1 MSAPIILAT
10 AGHIDHGKTSLVKA
24 LTGIDADR
32 LPEEKARGITLD
44 LGFAYRH
51 DEGSRN
57 GTTLGFVDVPGHE
70 RLVRTMVAGATGVDG
85 ALLVVA
91 ADDGV
96 MPQTRE
102 HLSILDLLGIGR
114 GVVAITK
121 SDRVDAT
128 RLAAV
133 TAEVR
138 SLLAGTTLADAPI
151 LPCSSRTGAG
161 LAALSA
167 HLVETVGPAE
177 EGARQRGFRLAV
189 DRHFTVPGVGLV
201 VTGAV
206 HAGTVAVGD
215 RLLLSPGGR
224 EVRVRGIRA
233 QDRDAE
239 RGGAGERCALNIVG
253 PRLSREDVHRGD
265 WLVAPDLHG
274 PATRLDVRLRLL
286 PSEPGPLRHRT
297 PVQVHLGAAAVAGRV
312 LLLDGTSLEP
322 GAEGLAQLTLDAPL
336 GALGG
341 DRYVLRDVSARR
353 TLGGGRVVDP
363 FGPRRGLR
371 SPNRRA
377 LLEALSEPDDARA
390 LSQALAGA
398 EGGIDLDHFRHVR
411 NVAPA
416 AEAPLFASADLRVV
430 PGPSGRLGFSG
441 QRLDAVADQLRTRLD
456 ALHRDEPDNPGL
468 TYEELLGSLPRMLHP
483 ALRPALQAELDAGR
497 VLRRGSVHHRPGH
510 VVRLAPVDVELW
522 EQICAIQRAAGRDQ
536 HRLSRLAE
544 RLGHEPDEIRPL
556 LDKLGRIGWL
566 RRVSKAYY
574 VLPEAVADLA
584 GVAETVAGEHPEG
597 LLTVGNFRA
606 AAGIDRHITMPLL
619 EHFDAAGF
627 TTRLGEGRRITGNRQ
642 TIFTPGEGAA
652 AMGPALP

>member
-1 MSAPIILAT
+1 MGSRIIFAT

-51 DEGSRN
+51 GDD
-57 GTTLGFVDVPGHE
+57 GTTFGFVDVPGHE

-102 HLSILDLLGIGR
+102 HLAILDLLGIGR

-121 SDRVDAT
+121 SDRVEEA

-133 TAEVR
+133 SREVR
-138 SLLAGTTLADAPI
+138 ALVAGTALADSPI

-161 LAALSA
+161 IAALAAGLA
-167 HLVETVGPAE
+167 AAVGSGGGRAP
-177 EGARQRGFRLAV
+177 QRGFRLAV

-233 QDRDAE
+233 QDRETAS
-239 RGGAGERCALNIVG
+239 GAAGERCALNIVG

-265 WLVAPDLHG
+265 WLLTPDLHA

-286 PSEPGPLRHRT
+286 PSEAGPLRHRT
-297 PVQVHLGAAAVAGRV
+297 PVQVHLGAAAVSGRV
-312 LLLDGTSLEP
+312 LLLDGPALEP
-322 GAEGLAQLTLDAPL
+322 GREGLAQLTLDAPL

-341 DRYVLRDVSARR
+341 DAYVLRDVSARR
-353 TLGGGRVVDP
+353 TLGGGRVLDP

-371 SPNRRA
+371 SPGRRA
-377 LLEALSEPDDARA
+377 LLEALCEPDDALALSRA
-390 LSQALAGA
+390 LTVA
-398 EGGIDLDHFRHVR
+398 EGGIDLDHFRRVR
-411 NVAPA
+411 NVAPG
-416 AEAPLFASADLRVV
+416 AEAALFASANLRVV
-430 PGPSGRLGFSG
+430 PGPSGRLGFAG
-441 QRLDAVADQLRTRLD
+441 PRLDALAERLLTGLD

-468 TYEELLGSLPRMLHP
+468 TYEELLGSIPRPLHP
-483 ALRPALQAELDAGR
+483 AVRPAVQGELEAGR
-497 VLRRGSVHHRPGH
+497 VVRRGAVHHRPGH

-522 EQICAIQRAAGRDQ
+522 ERICAVQRAAGRDQ

-574 VLPEAVADLA
+574 VLPEAAADLA
-584 GVAETVAGEHPEG
+584 GVAEAVAAEHPEG

-627 TTRLGEGRRITGNRQ
+627 TTRLGEGRRITGDRRA
-642 TIFTPGEGAA
+642 IFFSGEDHPAA
-652 AMGPALP
+652 EPVSS